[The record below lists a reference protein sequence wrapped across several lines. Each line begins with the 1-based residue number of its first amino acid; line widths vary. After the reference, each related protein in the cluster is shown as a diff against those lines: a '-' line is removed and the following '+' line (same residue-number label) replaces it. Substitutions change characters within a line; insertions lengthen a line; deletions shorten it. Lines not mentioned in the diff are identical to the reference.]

1 MISMMIF
8 LFSMSNVVPFQ
19 RFKDA
24 TNMTIIQTAIW
35 VRENGWKNLKVRFI
49 PGNAGFRVQLER
61 LPLGDSL

>member
-24 TNMTIIQTAIW
+24 TNMTIMQTAIW
-35 VRENGWKNLKVRFI
+35 VHENGWKNLKVRFI
-49 PGNAGFRVQLER
+49 PGNAGLRVELER
-61 LPLGDSL
+61 LPR